1 MQGNINLINPD
12 GIALGLEKGPLFN
25 KVITEHEENLK
36 PGKTFIFYTD
46 GFSEAVN
53 KKGEEYGLERMFDVA
68 KNYNHNSAS
77 QLQDKMIE
85 DINKFIGKA
94 KQHDD
99 MTMVILKVI
108 LTSPIIPLLGK
119 EREKK
124 GEVLS

>member
-1 MQGNINLINPD
+1 MLGNINLINPD
-12 GIALGLEKGPLFN
+12 GIALGLEKGPIFS

-53 KKGEEYGLERMFDVA
+53 KKREEYGLQRMFDVA
-68 KNYNHNSAS
+68 KNYNLSTAA

-99 MTMVILKVI
+99 MTMVILKI
-108 LTSPIIPLLGK
+108 K
-119 EREKK
+119 
-124 GEVLS
+124 

>member
-1 MQGNINLINPD
+1 M
-12 GIALGLEKGPLFN
+12 ALGLEKGPLFS

-53 KKGEEYGLERMFDVA
+53 KKGEEYGLERMFTVA
-68 KNYNHNSAS
+68 KNYNQYSAT

-99 MTMVILKVI
+99 MTMVTLKI
-108 LTSPIIPLLGK
+108 K
-119 EREKK
+119 
-124 GEVLS
+124 